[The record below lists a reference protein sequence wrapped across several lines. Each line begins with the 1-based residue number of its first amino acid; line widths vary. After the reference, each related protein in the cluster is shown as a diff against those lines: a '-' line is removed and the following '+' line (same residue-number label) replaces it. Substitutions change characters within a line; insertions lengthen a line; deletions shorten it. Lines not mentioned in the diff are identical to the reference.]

1 MSRRFGRNQKRAMRA
16 QIAVLEQRVN
26 DFQFHTQQ
34 LEALM
39 QIKNQKISELETVT
53 ERTAQ
58 VLGDH
63 FATLPLKTQELTGI
77 PNLFK
82 VSIFKPHLHRYAEIN
97 EAVLDALEYINMDT
111 HQTFVRIDELRG
123 MVHMRCRSI
132 GGDVAYA
139 LSDQAYRKLSEAH
152 LVDLIS
158 QQIAPEMAKQLIR
171 ERKKRYL

>member
-1 MSRRFGRNQKRAMRA
+1 MSKRFGRNQKRAMRA
-16 QIAVLEQRVN
+16 KMIELERAVELLK
-26 DFQFHTQQ
+26 
-34 LEALM
+34 LEAEMVRSQLRNANAI
-39 QIKNQKISELETVT
+39 IK
-53 ERTAQ
+53 RTAQ

-63 FATLPLKTQELTGI
+63 FVTLPLKTQELTGI
-77 PNLFK
+77 PNRFK
-82 VSIFKPHLHRYAEIN
+82 VSIFEPHLHRYAEIN

-152 LVDLIS
+152 YILINA
-158 QQIAPEMAKQLIR
+158 ILTVVNI
-171 ERKKRYL
+171 

>member
-1 MSRRFGRNQKRAMRA
+1 MSKRFGRNQKRAMRA
-16 QIAVLEQRVN
+16 KMIELERAVELLK
-26 DFQFHTQQ
+26 
-34 LEALM
+34 LEAEMVRSQLRNANA
-39 QIKNQKISELETVT
+39 II

-63 FATLPLKTQELTGI
+63 FVTLPLKTQELTGI
-77 PNLFK
+77 PNRFK
-82 VSIFKPHLHRYAEIN
+82 VSIFKPHLHRYTEIN

>member
-1 MSRRFGRNQKRAMRA
+1 MSKRFGRNQKRAMRA
-16 QIAVLEQRVN
+16 KMIELERAVELLK
-26 DFQFHTQQ
+26 
-34 LEALM
+34 LEAEMVRSQLRNANA
-39 QIKNQKISELETVT
+39 II

-63 FATLPLKTQELTGI
+63 FVTLPLKTQELTGI
-77 PNLFK
+77 PNRFR

>member
-16 QIAVLEQRVN
+16 KMIELERAVELLK
-26 DFQFHTQQ
+26 
-34 LEALM
+34 LEAEMVRSQLRNANV
-39 QIKNQKISELETVT
+39 II

-63 FATLPLKTQELTGI
+63 FVTLPLKTQELTGI
-77 PNLFK
+77 PNRFK

-132 GGDVAYA
+132 GGDAAYA

>member
-1 MSRRFGRNQKRAMRA
+1 MSKRFGRNQKRAMRA
-16 QIAVLEQRVN
+16 KMTELERAVELLK
-26 DFQFHTQQ
+26 
-34 LEALM
+34 LEAEMVRSQLRNANA
-39 QIKNQKISELETVT
+39 II

-63 FATLPLKTQELTGI
+63 FVTLPLKTQELTGI
-77 PNLFK
+77 PNRFR

>member
-1 MSRRFGRNQKRAMRA
+1 MSKRFGRNQKRAMRA
-16 QIAVLEQRVN
+16 KMIELERAVELLK
-26 DFQFHTQQ
+26 
-34 LEALM
+34 LEAEMVRSQLRNANA
-39 QIKNQKISELETVT
+39 II

-63 FATLPLKTQELTGI
+63 FVTLPLKTQELTGI
-77 PNLFK
+77 PNRFK

>member
-1 MSRRFGRNQKRAMRA
+1 MSKRFGRNQKRAMRA
-16 QIAVLEQRVN
+16 KMIELERAVELLK
-26 DFQFHTQQ
+26 
-34 LEALM
+34 LEAEMVRSQLRNANA
-39 QIKNQKISELETVT
+39 II

-63 FATLPLKTQELTGI
+63 FVTLPLKTQELTGI
-77 PNLFK
+77 PNRFK

-123 MVHMRCRSI
+123 MVHMLCRSI